1 MSYIYQLNQYLNALP
16 PAGRL
21 FYALLSYLVDLI
33 ILLFIVEALEGGPQW
48 ETIVILSLT
57 IAYTLCLDKIWR
69 WIDGGV
75 E

>member
-1 MSYIYQLNQYLNALP
+1 MNTIYRLNQYLNALP
-16 PAGRL
+16 ATGRL

-33 ILLFIVEALEGGPQW
+33 ILLFIVEAMGGGQQW

-69 WIDGGV
+69 WIDPQ
-75 E
+75 